1 MLWFE
6 NFSSQITICSS
17 RFSHFTFFFSFSVST
32 RTVFTR
38 FVCYPSP
45 FVIPKKIKSP
55 CPISMERTMDFT
67 DFSAQIPNIQW
78 NSSGEKNGR
87 IYCSFAGHSHFQ
99 SIHNLWWHISA
110 LSKQLWRIVLW
121 IGQMSYNFWCSL
133 FNGFEVFNKWWWT

>member
-1 MLWFE
+1 MKFFLVK
-6 NFSSQITICSS
+6 SQCAAQDSAI
-17 RFSHFTFFFSFSVST
+17 SHFFSFSVST

-55 CPISMERTMDFT
+55 SSIPMERTMDFT

-99 SIHNLWWHISA
+99 SIHNLWGHISA
-110 LSKQLWRIVLW
+110 LAKQLWRIVLW

-133 FNGFEVFNKWWWT
+133 FNGFEIFNKWWWT